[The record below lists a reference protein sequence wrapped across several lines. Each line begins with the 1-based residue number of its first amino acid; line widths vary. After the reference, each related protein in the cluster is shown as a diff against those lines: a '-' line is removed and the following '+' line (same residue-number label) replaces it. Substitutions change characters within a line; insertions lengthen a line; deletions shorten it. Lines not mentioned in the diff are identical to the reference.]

1 MSDTTTF
8 CYGVES
14 TFNSQTQNFIFV
26 KFILFLFQVSL
37 GAETISAQLLLISPP
52 CISVQ
57 EGFSSARELGVG
69 GWAELL
75 VFGSSR
81 LSIALFLVHQRL
93 LVELPLTR
101 PHHIGPFSVDR
112 CGSGPQKP
120 VLPFLQPVPFC
131 VAQRDSRIPP
141 TLSRYLELLEFK
153 NLNKI

>member
-93 LVELPLTR
+93 LWSFHSQGLTTSALSLW
-101 PHHIGPFSVDR
+101 IGAALGHR
-112 CGSGPQKP
+112 NLW
-120 VLPFLQPVPFC
+120 LPFLQPVPFC